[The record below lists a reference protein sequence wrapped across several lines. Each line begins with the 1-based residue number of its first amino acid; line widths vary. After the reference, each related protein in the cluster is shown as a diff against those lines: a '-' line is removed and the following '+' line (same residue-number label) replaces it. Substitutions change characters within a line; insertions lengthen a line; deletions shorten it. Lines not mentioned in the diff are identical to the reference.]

1 MGLTTEL
8 RKVKEVVSWEIAEK
22 LTKSRPDVVLLTGG

>member
-8 RKVKEVVSWEIAEK
+8 RKLKEVVSWEIAK
-22 LTKSRPDVVLLTGG
+22 IVMKMRPTVVVLTGG